1 MRKQSKNLV
10 EMLKKVTVF
19 ICWCLVALSTQGQP
33 LTTLVYD
40 GTKMLP
46 LGRYFQIYEDT
57 TQTLEIEELRQL
69 PPTAFQKT
77 EKNAPNFEVSKSK
90 IWLKLALQ
98 NQSQEPLFLLC
109 DEENIFKLELYV
121 IDAKDSVTYYKTGF
135 LEEYNSRF
143 FQNNQLTLPLGAYP
157 QTLYIGISGDA
168 TLLASMYVA
177 SGRALASWQHWNDT
191 FEGAFL
197 GWMLLVFLYNLFI
210 FVQLRERLYLTYCVY
225 VITCTFVV
233 IRLEGIGFDLLW
245 PEYPSFN
252 RWIDTP
258 SVINTWLVILF
269 AMQFLQ
275 TKAIV
280 PRLHYILKIYLGL
293 VTCLPL
299 LEFFNVRPLSNNLT
313 MFSFLISC
321 GLLMTTAITVFRKG
335 LRQARFYLLGWTV
348 FLGSVVVITLWKLGV
363 ITSTHFL
370 VYNVFPIGTM
380 LEAALFSFALADR
393 IRIFRQEADNARSL
407 SLRRLEENEKLL
419 TEYQQVQE
427 QNRRLKEKDTNVV
440 AQDAP
445 QPLKRL
451 SVPSM
456 NGVLLLPLS
465 DIVRLQAMGS
475 YCTIFLTQH
484 KKVMA
489 SKPLGD
495 FEPFLVENGFVRIHK
510 SHLINVRQVV
520 RYVKGE
526 GGSVVM
532 ADESEVSVSRTKKSE
547 LVAILGI

>member
-1 MRKQSKNLV
+1 MRPYFLF
-10 EMLKKVTVF
+10 LLG
-19 ICWCLVALSTQGQP
+19 CLLSTFSGKSQP
-33 LTTLVYD
+33 HSVLQYRE
-40 GTKMLP
+40 TKVIS
-46 LGRYFQIYEDT
+46 LGSHIEFYEDKS
-57 TQTLEIEELRQL
+57 QLFSIEKLQKL
-69 PPTAFQKT
+69 PPKAFQKNT
-77 EKNAPNFEVSKSK
+77 KTAPNFGVRSSKV
-90 IWLKLALQ
+90 WLKVLVENQTAGALY
-98 NQSQEPLFLLC
+98 LLC
-109 DEENIFKLELYV
+109 DEENIFRMEVYV
-121 IDAKDSVTYYKTGF
+121 IDQKGAISYYKTGF
-135 LEEYNSRF
+135 LEKYNSRF
-143 FQNNQLTLPLGAYP
+143 FQNNQLTVPLGTHP

-177 SGRALASWQHWNDT
+177 SEKALASWQHWNDT

-210 FVQLRERLYLTYCVY
+210 FVQLRDRLYLTYCVY

-245 PEYPSFN
+245 PAYNSFN

-280 PRLHYILKIYLGL
+280 PRLHRILQVYLGM
-293 VTCLPL
+293 VSCLPL

-313 MFSFLISC
+313 MLSFLISC
-321 GLLMTTAITVFRKG
+321 ALLMTTATTVFWKG

-348 FLGSVVVITLWKLGV
+348 FLGSVVVITLWKMGI

-370 VYNVFPIGTM
+370 VYNAFPIGTM

-393 IRIFRQEADNARSL
+393 FRIFRQEADDARSL
-407 SLRRLEENEKLL
+407 SLKRLEENEKLL
-419 TEYQQVQE
+419 AEYQRVQE
-427 QNRRLKEKDTNVV
+427 QNRQLQAKDSQVIL
-440 AQDAP
+440 QDAP

-456 NGVLLLPLS
+456 NGVLFLPLS
-465 DIVRLQAMGS
+465 DIIRLQAMGS

-489 SKPLGD
+489 SKPLAD

-510 SHLINVRQVV
+510 SHLINVGQVA

-532 ADESEVSVSRTKKSE
+532 TDESEVSVSRTKKAE
-547 LVAILGI
+547 LLAILGI

>member
-1 MRKQSKNLV
+1 MIS
-10 EMLKKVTVF
+10 
-19 ICWCLVALSTQGQP
+19 
-33 LTTLVYD
+33 
-40 GTKMLP
+40 
-46 LGRYFQIYEDT
+46 LGSHIEFYEDKS
-57 TQTLEIEELRQL
+57 QLFGIEQLQKL
-69 PPTAFQKT
+69 PPKAFQKNT
-77 EKNAPNFEVSKSK
+77 KTAPNFGVRSSKV
-90 IWLKLALQ
+90 WLKVLVENQTAEALY
-98 NQSQEPLFLLC
+98 LLC
-109 DEENIFKLELYV
+109 DEENIFKVEVYV
-121 IDAKDSVTYYKTGF
+121 INQKGEVNYYKTGF
-135 LEEYNSRF
+135 LEKYNSRF
-143 FQNNQLTLPLGAYP
+143 FQNNQLTVPLGTHP

-177 SGRALASWQHWNDT
+177 SEKALASWQHWNDT

-233 IRLEGIGFDLLW
+233 IRLEGIGFDLIW

-280 PRLHYILKIYLGL
+280 PRLHRILQVYLGM
-293 VTCLPL
+293 VSCLPL

-313 MFSFLISC
+313 MLSFLISC
-321 GLLMTTAITVFRKG
+321 ALLMTTATTVFWKG

-348 FLGSVVVITLWKLGV
+348 FLGSVVVITLWKMGI

-370 VYNVFPIGTM
+370 VYNAFPIGTM

-393 IRIFRQEADNARSL
+393 FRIFRQEADDARSL
-407 SLRRLEENEKLL
+407 SLKRLEENEKLL
-419 TEYQQVQE
+419 AEYQRIQD
-427 QNRRLKEKDTNVV
+427 QNRQLQAKDSQVIL
-440 AQDAP
+440 QDAP

-456 NGVLLLPLS
+456 NGVLFLPLS
-465 DIVRLQAMGS
+465 DIIRLQAMGS

-489 SKPLGD
+489 SKPLAD

-510 SHLINVRQVV
+510 SHLINVGQVV

-532 ADESEVSVSRTKKSE
+532 TDESEVSVSRTKKAE
-547 LVAILGI
+547 LLAILGI

>member
-1 MRKQSKNLV
+1 
-10 EMLKKVTVF
+10 MLKKVIGL
-19 ICWCLVALSTQGQP
+19 ICWCLVALATQGQP
-33 LTTLVYD
+33 LTTLVYN

-57 TQTLEIEELRQL
+57 TQMLEIEQLRQL
-69 PPTAFQKT
+69 PPTVFQKT
-77 EKNAPNFEVSKSK
+77 EKNAPNFEVRKSK
-90 IWLKLALQ
+90 IWLKLTLQ
-98 NQSQEPLFLLC
+98 NQNQEPLFLLC

-121 IDAKDSVTYYKTGF
+121 IDAKDSVMYYKTGF
-135 LEEYNSRF
+135 LENYNSRF
-143 FQNNQLTLPLGAYP
+143 FQNNQLTLPLGTHP

-177 SGRALASWQHWNDT
+177 SEKALASWQHWNDT
-191 FEGAFL
+191 FEGVFL
-197 GWMLLVFLYNLFI
+197 GWMLLVLLYNLFI

-225 VITCTFVV
+225 VITCSFVV

-280 PRLHYILKIYLGL
+280 PRLHRILQVYLGI
-293 VTCLPL
+293 VCCLPL
-299 LEFFNVRPLSNNLT
+299 LEFFNIRPLSNNLT
-313 MFSFLISC
+313 MLSFLISC
-321 GLLMTTAITVFRKG
+321 ALLMTTAITVFWKG
-335 LRQARFYLLGWTV
+335 LQQARFYLLGWTV
-348 FLGSVVVITLWKLGV
+348 FLGSVVVITLWKMGI

-370 VYNVFPIGTM
+370 VYNAFPIGTM

-393 IRIFRQEADNARSL
+393 FRIFRQEADDARSL
-407 SLRRLEENEKLL
+407 SLKRLEENEKLL
-419 TEYQQVQE
+419 TEYQRVQE
-427 QNRRLKEKDTNVV
+427 QNRQLQQKNSHVILK
-440 AQDAP
+440 DAP

-456 NGVLLLPLS
+456 NGMLLLPLS
-465 DIVRLQAMGS
+465 DIIHLQAMGS
-475 YCTIFLTQH
+475 YCTIFLTNQ

-489 SKPLGD
+489 SKPLAD
-495 FEPFLVENGFVRIHK
+495 FEPFLVENEFMRVHK
-510 SHLINVRQVV
+510 SHLINLRQVV
-520 RYVKGE
+520 RYVKGD
-526 GGSVVM
+526 GGTLVM
-532 ADESEVSVSRTKKSE
+532 TDESEVSVSRTKKAE
-547 LVAILGI
+547 LLAILGI